1 MAPTIGPKKQARLQ
15 KLASA
20 FDPAKVQEQVQVAK
34 DYKDA
39 MTKAGYSISSAA
51 QFDNLLENTTL
62 RHQWLGEQLEKGN
75 EELKIQEEE
84 IELAREDVQEFEK
97 FFQAYSDVI
106 EEWDIKD
113 EKTEFLALVEE
124 SRAFD
129 DVVTQ
134 VKGLL
139 VRFPNLAARISTSP
153 EIKQAVE
160 AALKDERVSLDELKQ
175 QFYDIDQRALDR
187 VAQKFDE
194 LNLEQRLEDR
204 VSSIQELLD
213 AANVRQSE
221 HHSMMLRMQS
231 DHTTLQV
238 EKQVVQTELTETA
251 AQLADANEAKD
262 EANKRSDLLQ
272 DQVTSLSLD
281 NTNLKNEVAQ
291 LNARL
296 VMFQA
301 SLPQGDEGQS
311 VSDRFE
317 KVQSLLD
324 GVKKEVS
331 KLQQRFHVP
340 SPLLS
345 RLEKRPSELSLPETE
360 ARRRRVSGRGEDT
373 ESPGSQQHGSPSRPE
388 SPLAFRS
395 SRREPSGT
403 PQTATVAVEAAK
415 DRLAPPEGALR
426 PIWQQIQLRG
436 LWTDDQCRQLLA
448 FLQESANKKVSRYQP
463 VASLDQCANQERPY
477 CFVSYMRREQIRVP
491 DPRYQCPNCNQPQ
504 RELCLHVKF
513 VGENLGAYDE
523 SSTDLRWALEIRP
536 RKP

>member
-15 KLASA
+15 SLRVRLAQQKSRN
-20 FDPAKVQEQVQVAK
+20 
-34 DYKDA
+34 
-39 MTKAGYSISSAA
+39 S
-51 QFDNLLENTTL
+51 
-62 RHQWLGEQLEKGN
+62 N

-84 IELAREDVQEFEK
+84 IELAREDIQEFEK
-97 FFQAYSDVI
+97 FFQAYNDVI

-113 EKTEFLALVEE
+113 EKTEFLTLVEE
-124 SRAFD
+124 SRAFED
-129 DVVTQ
+129 IVIQ

-213 AANVRQSE
+213 AAN
-221 HHSMMLRMQS
+221 
-231 DHTTLQV
+231 
-238 EKQVVQTELTETA
+238 
-251 AQLADANEAKD
+251 AKD
-262 EANKRSDLLQ
+262 EANKHSDRLQ

-296 VMFQA
+296 AMFQA
-301 SLPQGDEGQS
+301 SSPQGDEGQS

-317 KVQSLLD
+317 TVQSLLD

-331 KLQQRFHVP
+331 KLQQRVHIP

-345 RLEKRPSELSLPETE
+345 ILEKRPSELSLPETE
-360 ARRRRVSGRGEDT
+360 ARRRRVSGRREDT

-388 SPLAFRS
+388 SPLTFRS
-395 SRREPSGT
+395 SRREPSGP

-426 PIWQQIQLRG
+426 PIWQQIQIRG

-491 DPRYQCPNCNQPQ
+491 DRRYQCPNCNQPQ

-523 SSTDLRWALEIRP
+523 NSTDLRWSLEIRP
-536 RKP
+536 PKP